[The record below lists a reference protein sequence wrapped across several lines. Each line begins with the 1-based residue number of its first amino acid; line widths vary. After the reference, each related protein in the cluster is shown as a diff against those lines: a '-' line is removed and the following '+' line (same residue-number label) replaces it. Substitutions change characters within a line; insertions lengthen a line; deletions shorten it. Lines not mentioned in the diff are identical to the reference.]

1 MPMRGMHLLREWMKM
16 KVKHIKPA
24 KEKTLLEKM
33 YELMDYFDYTEEER
47 RELLEAYMRGDFED
61 IGILG

>member
-1 MPMRGMHLLREWMKM
+1 M

-24 KEKTLLEKM
+24 REKTLLEKM
-33 YELMDYFDYTEEER
+33 YEVMDHFNYTEEER